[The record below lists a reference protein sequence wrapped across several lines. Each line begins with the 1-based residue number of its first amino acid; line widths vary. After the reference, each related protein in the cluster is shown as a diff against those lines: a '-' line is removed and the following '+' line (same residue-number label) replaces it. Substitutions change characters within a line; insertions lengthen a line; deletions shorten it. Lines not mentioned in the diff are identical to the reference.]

1 MDCSFS
7 LVFLFWSELLIGWE
21 RDKQN
26 RGVYMPLNTLNNK
39 ATLRNDLIAGIIG
52 YLTTVYIVVVNG
64 SILSEAGISLE
75 AGMMA
80 TILASFVGTLLMG
93 IFSKLPLILIPGMG
107 INALFAYSIIQGNGL
122 TYQEGLAVVLVASA
136 IFLLTAFTSL
146 GNKLKEAIPDSLKH
160 AISVGLGFFLILIGL
175 EKSGLITSGD
185 STIIAIGDFSSPVIF
200 VSLIT
205 LFIAIFLFVKNVPA
219 NFLITMII
227 GTILAFCFGIIETG
241 EKTVI
246 TGTSNVFYMPSFSAF
261 DSLSFWLSVFPLAM
275 ILIFENMGLLNG
287 QLAMLNREESYQ
299 TSYKTTAISTL
310 SCAFLGT
317 SPTVSAAENAA
328 VIASKG
334 KTGFAAIVASIL
346 FIGTIFIIPWI
357 SMIPNVAISP
367 ILIIVGFLMVQNI
380 RHIPLDNIS
389 EAIPAFLIIVMIP
402 FTYSIADGMA
412 FGFIA
417 YPIVKMALGKQK
429 ELSMAVVIISFLFV
443 CDFLLKIVG
452 I

>member
-1 MDCSFS
+1 
-7 LVFLFWSELLIGWE
+7 
-21 RDKQN
+21 
-26 RGVYMPLNTLNNK
+26 MPLFTKKTNY
-39 ATLRNDLIAGIIG
+39 RNEIIAGIIG

-64 SILSEAGISLE
+64 SILNEAGITLE
-75 AGMMA
+75 AGMLA
-80 TILASFVGTLLMG
+80 TILASFVGTLMMG
-93 IFSKLPLILIPGMG
+93 LFGKLPLLLIPGMG
-107 INALFAYSIIQGNGL
+107 INALFAYSIVQGSGL
-122 TYQEGLAVVLVASA
+122 TFQEGLAVVFIASL
-136 IFLLTAFTSL
+136 IFMITAFTTL
-146 GNKLKEAIPDSLKH
+146 GIRLKNAIPNSLKH

-175 EKSGLITSGD
+175 EKSGLITSGEK
-185 STIIAIGDFSSPVIF
+185 TIIAIGDFSSPTII

-227 GTILAFCFGIIETG
+227 GTVLAYFFGIIDTSTKI
-241 EKTVI
+241 EKI
-246 TGTSNVFYMPSFSAF
+246 AIEQIIFIPDFGAIG
-261 DSLSFWLSVFPLAM
+261 DLSFWLAVFPLAM
-275 ILIFENMGLLNG
+275 ILIFENMGLLSG
-287 QLAMLNREESYQ
+287 QVTMLNREKAYDKGYQ
-299 TSYKTTAISTL
+299 ITAISTL

-334 KTGFAAIVASIL
+334 KTGLSAIIASLL
-346 FIGTIFIIPWI
+346 FLGTIFIIPWI
-357 SMIPNVAISP
+357 SMVPNVAISP

-380 RHIPLDNIS
+380 RHIPLDSIS

-417 YPIVKMALGKQK
+417 YPIVKLALGKQK
-429 ELSMAVVIISFLFV
+429 ELSSAIVIISLLFL
-443 CDFLLKIVG
+443 CDFAIKIAG

>member
-1 MDCSFS
+1 MPIFS
-7 LVFLFWSELLIGWE
+7 
-21 RDKQN
+21 K
-26 RGVYMPLNTLNNK
+26 YTK
-39 ATLRNDLIAGIIG
+39 KTYRNEIIAGIIG

-64 SILSEAGISLE
+64 SILSEAGISVE

-80 TILASFVGTLLMG
+80 TILASFVGTLIMG
-93 IFSKLPLILIPGMG
+93 LYGRLPLILIPGMG

-122 TYQEGLAVVLVASA
+122 TFQEGLAVVLVASLL
-136 IFLLTAFTSL
+136 FLVTAFTKL
-146 GNKLKEAIPDSLKH
+146 GLLLKEAIPDSLKH
-160 AISVGLGFFLILIGL
+160 GISVGLGLFLILIGL
-175 EKSGLITSGD
+175 EKSGLITNGE
-185 STIIAIGDFSSPVIF
+185 STIISISDFSSPTIL
-200 VSLIT
+200 VSILT

-219 NFLITMII
+219 NFLITMVI
-227 GTILAFCFGIIETG
+227 GTILAYCFGIIES
-241 EKTVI
+241 
-246 TGTSNVFYMPSFSAF
+246 GTTMDHVSSNVVFMPSFSAINE
-261 DSLSFWLSVFPLAM
+261 LSFWLAVFPLAM

-287 QLAMLNREESYQ
+287 QLAMLKRGESAYQ
-299 TSYKTTAISTL
+299 KGYKTTAIS
-310 SCAFLGT
+310 SIASAFLGT

-334 KTGFAAIVASIL
+334 KTGMTAIIASLL
-346 FIGTIFIIPWI
+346 FLATIFIIPWI
-357 SMIPNVAISP
+357 TMIPNVAISP

-417 YPIVKMALGKQK
+417 YPIVKLALGKQK
-429 ELSMAVVIISFLFV
+429 ELSAAIMVISLLFI
-443 CDFLLKIVG
+443 CDFALKIAG